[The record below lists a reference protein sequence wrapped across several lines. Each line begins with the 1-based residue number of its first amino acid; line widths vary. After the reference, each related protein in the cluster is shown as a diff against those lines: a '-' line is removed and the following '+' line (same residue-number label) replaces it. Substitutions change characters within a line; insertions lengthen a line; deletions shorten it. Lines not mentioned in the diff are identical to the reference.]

1 LDARRILGFSMVGF
15 GYDSHRIEKGRKL
28 FLGGVLVD
36 EEFGCIAHSD
46 GDVVLHSLIDA
57 ILGAL
62 GLGDIG
68 EHFPDSDVKYK
79 DISSVFLLEKVLEK
93 LKDANKKI
101 LNIDVTIIFELKKL
115 SPYKQQIRMKIA
127 ELCGVDFRRVNV
139 KAKTNEKMGFIGR
152 GEGIASFCICQIE

>member
-1 LDARRILGFSMVGF
+1 MVGF